1 MAKLW
6 EIRQQSDPNSL
17 DLYIYSAVEGNSYDW
32 WSGEEIQSETSADFF
47 RDKLAEYPDVK
58 QINLYINSLG
68 GSVLE
73 GTAIYN
79 QLRRHP
85 AHVTA
90 YIDGFACSIASVIA
104 MSADTVIMPRNAV
117 MMIHNMWAFV
127 SGNAKELRKCAD
139 DLEKLNEISKN
150 AYLEKSNGKIT
161 SEKLTELMDGE
172 TYLSAEQ
179 CIEYGLADRFT
190 EKIPQSQINQSA
202 RDFSAKVRSNAEM
215 ILKYFK

>member
-17 DLYIYSAVEGNSYDW
+17 DLYIYSAVESNSYDW
-32 WSGEEIQSETSADFF
+32 WGEEIHSETSADFF

-117 MMIHNMWAFV
+117 MMIHNMWTFV

-179 CIEYGLADRFT
+179 CIEYGLADKFT

>member
-32 WSGEEIQSETSADFF
+32 WGEEIQSETSADFF

-104 MSADTVIMPRNAV
+104 VSADTVIMPRNAV

-179 CIEYGLADRFT
+179 CIEYGLADKFA

-202 RDFSAKVRSNAEM
+202 RDFSAKVRSNAEI